1 MRKHKHGLNRY
12 RINHAK
18 DYAKMFHE
26 KMIQIDLMFRMSVE
40 GLIDEKIAEN
50 FISANIEELD
60 SELEEF
66 KGYIKQREDMR

>member
-1 MRKHKHGLNRY
+1 
-12 RINHAK
+12 
-18 DYAKMFHE
+18 MFHE